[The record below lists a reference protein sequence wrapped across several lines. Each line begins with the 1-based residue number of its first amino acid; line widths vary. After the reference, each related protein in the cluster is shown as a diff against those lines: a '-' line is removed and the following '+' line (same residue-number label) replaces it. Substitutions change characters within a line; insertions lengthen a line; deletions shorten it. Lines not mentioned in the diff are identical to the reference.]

1 LRHSNTTCIAT
12 QRVCITSLLA
22 QRKTLLDDVSRNYR
36 DCRTRSLDM
45 DASTATDAPHRPGRG
60 RVFDSIVDAIGDT
73 PIVRLR
79 RLPQQHGVDATILAK
94 LEYFNPAVSVKDR
107 IGAAMII
114 AMETSGAINQDTVL
128 IEPTSG
134 NTGIALAFVAASR
147 GYRLKLVMPD
157 SMSIERRKMLAF
169 LGAELVLTPAAQGM
183 KGAIAT
189 AEELLK
195 TTPNSAMP
203 QQFKN
208 LANPEIHRRTT
219 AEEIW
224 NDTGGNIDIFVAGV
238 GTGGTITGVGQVL
251 KPRKPSLKVVAVE
264 PEESPVLSGGTHSPH
279 KIQGIG
285 AGFVPDILD
294 RSVIDEIVKI
304 SSPTALETAR
314 ALARS
319 EGIPGGI
326 SSGAA
331 IAAAL
336 EIGKRPES
344 AGKTILAIVP
354 SFSERYLSTAL
365 FEGI

>member
-1 LRHSNTTCIAT
+1 MN
-12 QRVCITSLLA
+12 
-22 QRKTLLDDVSRNYR
+22 
-36 DCRTRSLDM
+36 
-45 DASTATDAPHRPGRG
+45 ASSAPSAVQRPGRG
-60 RVFDSIVDAIGDT
+60 RIFDSIVDAIGNT

-79 RLPQQHGVDATILAK
+79 NLPQQRGVNATILAK
-94 LEYFNPAVSVKDR
+94 LEYFNPAASVKDR

-114 AMETSGAINQDTVL
+114 AMENAGLINADSVL

-147 GYRLKLVMPD
+147 GYRLQLVMPE

-169 LGAELVLTPAAQGM
+169 LGAEIVLTPAAQGM

-189 AEELLK
+189 AEELVR
-195 TTPNSAMP
+195 TTPNAVMP

-208 LANPEIHRRTT
+208 LANPDIHRRTT

-224 NDTGGNIDIFVAGV
+224 NDTGGNIDVFVAGV

-251 KPRKPSLKVVAVE
+251 KPRKPSLRVVAVE
-264 PEESPVLSGGTHSPH
+264 PEESPVLSGGQHSPH

-285 AGFVPDILD
+285 AGFIPEILD

-304 SSPTALETAR
+304 NSATAIETSR
-314 ALARS
+314 ALARN

-336 EIGKRPES
+336 EIGKRPEN

>member
-1 LRHSNTTCIAT
+1 
-12 QRVCITSLLA
+12 
-22 QRKTLLDDVSRNYR
+22 
-36 DCRTRSLDM
+36 M
-45 DASTATDAPHRPGRG
+45 DASSAQRPGRG
-60 RVFDSIVDAIGDT
+60 RVFDSIVDAIGNT

-79 RLPQQHGVDATILAK
+79 RLPQQRGVNATILAK
-94 LEYFNPAVSVKDR
+94 LEYFNPAASVKDR

-114 AMETSGAINQDTVL
+114 AMEQAGVINPDTAL

-147 GYRLKLVMPD
+147 GYRLQLVMPD

-169 LGAELVLTPAAQGM
+169 LGAEIVLTPAAQGM

-189 AEELLK
+189 AEEMVR
-195 TTPNSAMP
+195 TIPNAVMP

-208 LANPEIHRRTT
+208 LANPDIHRRTT

-224 NDTGGNIDIFVAGV
+224 NDTGGDIDIFVAGV

-251 KPRKPSLKVVAVE
+251 KPRKPSLRIVAVE
-264 PEESPVLSGGTHSPH
+264 PEESPVLSGGQHSPH

-285 AGFVPDILD
+285 AGFIPDILD

-304 SSPTALETAR
+304 NSATAIETSR
-314 ALARS
+314 ALARN

-336 EIGKRPES
+336 EIGKRPEN

>member
-1 LRHSNTTCIAT
+1 MEG
-12 QRVCITSLLA
+12 TS
-22 QRKTLLDDVSRNYR
+22 
-36 DCRTRSLDM
+36 
-45 DASTATDAPHRPGRG
+45 STNSTHKPGRG
-60 RVFDSIVDAIGDT
+60 RIYDSILDAIGDT
-73 PIVRLR
+73 PVVRLR
-79 RLPQQHGVDATILAK
+79 RLPQLHGVNATILAK
-94 LEYFNPAVSVKDR
+94 LEYFNPSASVKDR
-107 IGAAMII
+107 IGSAMIV
-114 AMETSGAINQDTVL
+114 AGEKAGAINKDTVL

-134 NTGIALAFVAASR
+134 NTGIGLAFAAASR
-147 GYRLKLVMPD
+147 GYRLKLVMPE

-189 AEELLK
+189 AEELVR
-195 TTPNSAMP
+195 TTPNAVMP

-224 NDTGGNIDIFVAGV
+224 NDTGGNLDIFVAGV

-251 KPRKPSLKVVAVE
+251 KPRKPSLRVVAVE
-264 PEESPVLSGGTHSPH
+264 PEESPVLSGGTHTPH

-294 RSVIDEIVKI
+294 RSVIDEIVKVNGPAAI
-304 SSPTALETAR
+304 EMSR
-314 ALARS
+314 ALARN

-331 IAAAL
+331 ITAAL
-336 EIGKRPES
+336 TLGKRPEN

>member
-1 LRHSNTTCIAT
+1 
-12 QRVCITSLLA
+12 
-22 QRKTLLDDVSRNYR
+22 
-36 DCRTRSLDM
+36 M
-45 DASTATDAPHRPGRG
+45 DASTPPRAVHPPGRG
-60 RVFDSIVDAIGDT
+60 KVFDSIVDAIGNT
-73 PIVRLR
+73 PIVQLR
-79 RLPQQHGVDATILAK
+79 RLPQQHGVHATILAK
-94 LEYFNPAVSVKDR
+94 LEYFNPAASVKDR

-114 AMETSGAINQDTVL
+114 AMEQAGHINAETVL

-169 LGAELVLTPAAQGM
+169 LGAEIVLTPAAQGM

-189 AEELLK
+189 AEELLR
-195 TTPNSAMP
+195 TTPNSVMP

-208 LANPEIHRRTT
+208 LANPDIHRRTT

-224 NDTGGNIDIFVAGV
+224 NDTGGKLDYFVAGV

-251 KPRKPSLKVVAVE
+251 KPRLPELRVVAVE
-264 PEESPVLSGGTHSPH
+264 PEESPVLSGGQHTPH

-294 RSVIDEIVKI
+294 RSVISEIVTVNSATAIEI
-304 SSPTALETAR
+304 SR

-326 SSGAA
+326 SAGAA

-336 EIGKRPES
+336 QIGKRPEA

-354 SFSERYLSTAL
+354 SFSERYLSTVL

>member
-1 LRHSNTTCIAT
+1 MD
-12 QRVCITSLLA
+12 TS
-22 QRKTLLDDVSRNYR
+22 
-36 DCRTRSLDM
+36 
-45 DASTATDAPHRPGRG
+45 STAGAAHQPGRG
-60 RVFDSIVDAIGDT
+60 RVYNSIVEAFGDT
-73 PIVRLR
+73 PIVRLQ
-79 RLPQQHGVDATILAK
+79 RLPGMHSVNATILAK
-94 LEYFNPAVSVKDR
+94 LEYFNPAASVKDR

-114 AMETSGAINQDTVL
+114 AMEKAGIVKPDTVL

-147 GYRLKLVMPD
+147 GYRLKLVMPE

-189 AEELLK
+189 AEELVK
-195 TTPNSAMP
+195 TTPNAVMP

-208 LANPEIHRRTT
+208 LANPEVHRRTT

-224 NDTGGNIDIFVAGV
+224 NDTGGNIDYFVAGV

-251 KPRKPSLKVVAVE
+251 KPRKASLRVVAVE
-264 PEESPVLSGGTHSPH
+264 PEESPVLSGGQHTPH

-304 SSPTALETAR
+304 NSTTAIETSR
-314 ALARS
+314 ALARH

-336 EIGKRPES
+336 QIGKRPEA

>member
-1 LRHSNTTCIAT
+1 
-12 QRVCITSLLA
+12 
-22 QRKTLLDDVSRNYR
+22 
-36 DCRTRSLDM
+36 M
-45 DASTATDAPHRPGRG
+45 DASSAPSAAQRAGRG
-60 RVFDSIVDAIGDT
+60 RVFDSIVDAIGNT

-79 RLPQQHGVDATILAK
+79 RLPQQRGVDATILAK
-94 LEYFNPAVSVKDR
+94 LEYFNPAASVKDR

-114 AMETSGAINQDTVL
+114 AMEQAGVINPDTVL

-147 GYRLKLVMPD
+147 GYRLQLVMPD

-169 LGAELVLTPAAQGM
+169 LGAEIVLTPAAQGM

-189 AEELLK
+189 AEEMVR
-195 TTPNSAMP
+195 TIPNAVMP

-208 LANPEIHRRTT
+208 LANPDIHRRTT

-224 NDTGGNIDIFVAGV
+224 NDTGGNIDVFVAGV

-251 KPRKPSLKVVAVE
+251 KPRKPSLRVVAVE
-264 PEESPVLSGGTHSPH
+264 PEESPVLSGGQHSPH

-285 AGFVPDILD
+285 AGFIPDILD

-304 SSPTALETAR
+304 NSATALETSR

-336 EIGKRPES
+336 EIGKRPEN

-354 SFSERYLSTAL
+354 SFSERYLSTAR